1 MTKYRAAD
9 EHEYAC
15 QYRVEK
21 IENANGGDA
30 DHEEQRAFNAHIGE
44 RLMQALEDSVAAFLC
59 CFLHKPSS
67 VCGWFRENEVD

>member
-1 MTKYRAAD
+1 VSKERAAD

-15 QYRVEK
+15 EYRVEK

-30 DHEEQRAFNAHIGE
+30 DHEKQCAFNAHIGE

-59 CFLHKPSS
+59 CFLHKSSS
-67 VCGWFRENEVD
+67 VCEWFRGNEVD